1 MLTDRVVICM
11 KWGALYSADYVN
23 VLFNAC
29 KANISGDFRFVC
41 LTDHAEDLAN
51 GIEAFPIPDIGL
63 EEPHWKH
70 GAWPKISVFKQQLY
84 GLQGRGL
91 FIDLDTVIWGS
102 LDEFFEC
109 EGDFIA
115 LDSAPWRY
123 VNSPPRTGTGIF
135 AFDFGKMGWVVEK
148 LLTQRDKLINEYKI
162 EQDYLHSE
170 ISDIRYWQ
178 QEWIKSYKYH
188 LRQPLVIDRFKGPSQ
203 PNQSVKIICF
213 HGKPRPIDLICPPKG
228 NWDRFPHYGT
238 GPVPW
243 MVEYWVTNGGSLKQ

>member
-11 KWGALYSADYVN
+11 KWGTLYSADYVN

-102 LDEFFEC
+102 LDK
-109 EGDFIA
+109 
-115 LDSAPWRY
+115 
-123 VNSPPRTGTGIF
+123 VTHTTGQ
-135 AFDFGKMGWVVEK
+135 A
-148 LLTQRDKLINEYKI
+148 YKRI
-162 EQDYLHSE
+162 
-170 ISDIRYWQ
+170 
-178 QEWIKSYKYH
+178 
-188 LRQPLVIDRFKGPSQ
+188 
-203 PNQSVKIICF
+203 
-213 HGKPRPIDLICPPKG
+213 
-228 NWDRFPHYGT
+228 
-238 GPVPW
+238 
-243 MVEYWVTNGGSLKQ
+243 